1 MQFGELS
8 SQDIPLATRIV
19 NRGITQRIQDE
30 KSLFSDSL
38 LLFALVYIA
47 HARFVFQA

>member
-1 MQFGELS
+1 
-8 SQDIPLATRIV
+8 V
-19 NRGITQRIQDE
+19 NRGTTQRIQDE

-47 HARFVFQA
+47 HPEIVTNSGAAIPPIAAETNASG